1 MAQLTAEYVHNI
13 ARQCIGATDYCFMI
27 TLNEQLD
34 QAADARLMQPFAPEA
49 DLTIWFG
56 ASPRSRKV
64 AQIQQHN
71 QITVCYQNPTE
82 PAYVTLLGTAH
93 LEDDLALR
101 QHYWRDDWLPFFP
114 AGPTGDDYLLI
125 KFVPTRIEVMH
136 FAHEVAPDPYGLKPV
151 TLVCAGDNWQI
162 EA

>member
-1 MAQLTAEYVHNI
+1 MAQLTTEYVYNV
-13 ARQCIGATDYCFMI
+13 ARQCIVATDYCFLI
-27 TLNEQLD
+27 TLSEQLD

-56 ASPRSRKV
+56 ASRQSRKV
-64 AQIQQHN
+64 AQIRQHN
-71 QITVCYQNPTE
+71 QITVCYQALTE
-82 PAYVTLLGTAH
+82 PAYVTLIGTAY

-114 AGPTGDDYLLI
+114 AGPTGADYLLI
-125 KFVPTRIEVMH
+125 KFVPARIEVMH

-151 TLVCAGDNWQI
+151 TLLRAGDNWQI